1 MLYYLYR
8 KEKPFNNRRIKM
20 VHRGNIMGI
29 RFYGEA
35 TEGDIRNL
43 KNFADKL
50 KDLQDALA
58 LLFNEDVAEKAIKN
72 TILSQISVQAEV
84 GIEQHTEELE
94 ELYRMG
100 ILQKTESRKQK
111 DNMHYIPAG
120 RMLLH

>member
-1 MLYYLYR
+1 
-8 KEKPFNNRRIKM
+8 M

-58 LLFNEDVAEKAIKN
+58 LLFNEGGIPVRITRDRFLRPLSARRRL
-72 TILSQISVQAEV
+72 TILRNEPDRNSNNRNRGDAE
-84 GIEQHTEELE
+84 
-94 ELYRMG
+94 
-100 ILQKTESRKQK
+100 
-111 DNMHYIPAG
+111 
-120 RMLLH
+120 